1 MDLIII
7 EAPGK
12 LRRIYEL
19 SRQARLSAK
28 VIATLGHLFDNPK
41 QVTIRAIAKSDG
53 EYTEPLRTA
62 VRPDVLRRIEHEI
75 SQCSGR
81 ILIATDIDREG
92 HVIADDILNHCDRLG
107 IKKPILRM
115 KLSSLNLADF
125 QEALAQLAPLV
136 REDAIPGHARR
147 ITDRLIT
154 EHWSDFSNYLPVGRV
169 QTAALSMLNE
179 IPVSL
184 HSIHRNIA
192 ATAGAP
198 FQCSMAI
205 PPGKTPAD
213 LIKELDASPPLP
225 VSKIVTEPLLSPP
238 TGDDCIMAVST
249 ELNLSITDA
258 AKLLQDM
265 YEQGHISY
273 HRSIGKGY
281 SDTTRNQIST
291 WAIGRGILLCKQE
304 NLPSS
309 DPADV
314 HEAVHVLHWDD
325 VDITKP
331 FALQRSKQDAALA
344 VIARM
349 NISSGIKV
357 QKEYADTTAIS
368 HMSSDIKA
376 SRQQR
381 VLLPWAAPTTQSVTA
396 HAPDQALFSA
406 LVNNG
411 LGTASTRPLLV
422 DKLLNAT
429 ARTAYLTPDLQLTT
443 KGLAILEQAP
453 PALQDRITSQKI
465 EAILSSPSERIT
477 ELVEAALHLVVD
489 GDEDALSKVL
499 DEIDEQPEQALKM
512 RLR

>member
-1 MDLIII
+1 M
-7 EAPGK
+7 
-12 LRRIYEL
+12 
-19 SRQARLSAK
+19 
-28 VIATLGHLFDNPK
+28 
-41 QVTIRAIAKSDG
+41 
-53 EYTEPLRTA
+53 
-62 VRPDVLRRIEHEI
+62 
-75 SQCSGR
+75 
-81 ILIATDIDREG
+81 
-92 HVIADDILNHCDRLG
+92 
-107 IKKPILRM
+107 
-115 KLSSLNLADF
+115 
-125 QEALAQLAPLV
+125 
-136 REDAIPGHARR
+136 
-147 ITDRLIT
+147 
-154 EHWSDFSNYLPVGRV
+154 
-169 QTAALSMLNE
+169 
-179 IPVSL
+179 
-184 HSIHRNIA
+184 
-192 ATAGAP
+192 
-198 FQCSMAI
+198 
-205 PPGKTPAD
+205 
-213 LIKELDASPPLP
+213 
-225 VSKIVTEPLLSPP
+225 
-238 TGDDCIMAVST
+238 
-249 ELNLSITDA
+249 
-258 AKLLQDM
+258 
-265 YEQGHISY
+265 
-273 HRSIGKGY
+273 
-281 SDTTRNQIST
+281 
-291 WAIGRGILLCKQE
+291 CKQE